1 MLYTKFMIRHGNKLF
16 VRRATHFWPYELIS
30 SLHELEVCEVWLE
43 AGEDLLGLE
52 PLHVGDGPQPLVA
65 EDGRLLL
72 GVLQV
77 VLPHVD
83 PEVLHNLVPG
93 EGPLAADGRQLL
105 AQSLRTAVDLP
116 LHFVGGAI
124 SICGG
129 GGCLLATGL
138 LWLGLS
144 SQESQLLWR
153 HHHNSEAASFC
164 FDLGGLLSLVQD
176 FTGRLLFGLRL
187 GLVAVTGIRG

>member
-1 MLYTKFMIRHGNKLF
+1 MLYTNFMIRHGNKLY
-16 VRRATHFWPYELIS
+16 VRRVNHFWPYELIS
-30 SLHELEVCEVWLE
+30 SSHELEVCEVRLE

-83 PEVLHNLVPG
+83 PKVLHNLVPG

-116 LHFVGGAI
+116 LYFVGGAI
-124 SICGG
+124 SICG

-164 FDLGGLLSLVQD
+164 FDLGGLLGLVQD
-176 FTGRLLFGLRL
+176 LAGRLLLGLR
-187 GLVAVTGIRG
+187 LVAVTA